1 MRLAILVAAF
11 GLVATLPAVSPVFAP
26 AAEAQAVSAQ
36 VEQNQLQ
43 AQIIALAQA
52 GQTDQIKNLVALK
65 VRQGKAGMVATVV
78 KNIATMGANLAGT
91 DPSNSATLVNI
102 AVVLAADPAVSGAD
116 STVEATVGDQ
126 AKAAVVALGA
136 SNNPNAVAASASIQ
150 SGVATYASNATQ
162 QTYMTSTG
170 NAGQQTGS
178 TQTANNTQTVRRTS
192 TRTVVVVGGDTSGTE
207 DVPIVIENPNQSGSP
222 T

>member
-36 VEQNQLQ
+36 VEQNQFQ

-65 VRQGKAGMVATVV
+65 VRQGKAAMVAAVV

-91 DPSNSATLVNI
+91 DPNSSATLVNI
-102 AVVLAADPAVSGAD
+102 AVVLAADPSVSAAD
-116 STVEATVGDQ
+116 STVESSVGES
-126 AKAAVVALGA
+126 AKAAVVAMND
-136 SNNPNAVAASASIQ
+136 STNPNAIPAAASIQ
-150 SGVATYASNATQ
+150 TGVASNASTATQ
-162 QTYMTSTG
+162 QYYTASNG
-170 NAGQQTGS
+170 GQQQTGS
-178 TQTANNTQTVRRTS
+178 TQTVNNAQTVRRTS
-192 TRTVVVVGGDTSGTE
+192 TRTVVVVGGDTSGTG
-207 DVPIVIENPNQSGSP
+207 DIPIVIENPNQSGSP

>member
-65 VRQGKAGMVATVV
+65 VRQGKAGMVAAVV

-150 SGVATYASNATQ
+150 SGVANNASSTTQ
-162 QTYMTSTG
+162 QTYVASTG
-170 NAGQQTGS
+170 GQQQTGS
-178 TQTANNTQTVRRTS
+178 TQTVNNTQTVRRTS
-192 TRTVVVVGGDTSGTE
+192 NRTVVVVGGDNTGTG
-207 DVPIVIENPNQSGSP
+207 DIPIVIENPNQSGSP